1 MNIWYSLLLTVL
13 LLLAALFGVQYPFV
27 FGVIIPYAAVAIFV
41 LGIVYRVV
49 KWARSPVPFRWPT
62 TAGQQK
68 SLPWIKANN
77 LESPYNTWGV
87 LGRMILEIL
96 LFRSLFRNT
105 KLELRDGS
113 RLIYISEKFLWLGSL
128 TFHWCLLII
137 LLRHFRFFTEPV
149 IGFVYWLQSIDGLLE
164 ITIPTWYLTDVF
176 IVIAL
181 LYLFA
186 RRLYNPQVRYISLF
200 TDYFALF
207 LLMGVVFSGIWMR
220 YLDKVD
226 IIKVKELAIGLVM
239 FSPTVPEGIGS
250 IFYIHLFLVSVLL
263 IYFPFSK
270 LLHMAGV
277 FFSPTRNLANTNRMK
292 RHINPW
298 NPKVKVHT
306 YKEYEEEFGDLMK
319 SAGLPLDKE

>member
-164 ITIPTWYLTDVF
+164 ITIPTLYLTDVF

-186 RRLYNPQVRYISLF
+186 RRFLQIISLCF
-200 TDYFALF
+200 C
-207 LLMGVVFSGIWMR
+207 
-220 YLDKVD
+220 
-226 IIKVKELAIGLVM
+226 
-239 FSPTVPEGIGS
+239 
-250 IFYIHLFLVSVLL
+250 
-263 IYFPFSK
+263 
-270 LLHMAGV
+270 
-277 FFSPTRNLANTNRMK
+277 
-292 RHINPW
+292 
-298 NPKVKVHT
+298 
-306 YKEYEEEFGDLMK
+306 
-319 SAGLPLDKE
+319 